1 LGHPIESSPALSSPF
16 EATPNELSTALS
28 RFGGQP
34 QWIADGFISAW
45 WGNPLEL
52 STALFRFGGAT
63 PMDRRWLYIGLV
75 GNPHSELPQRGQRI
89 PAQGATLGKI
99 VDKSGAF

>member
-1 LGHPIESSPALSSPF
+1 MNYQRPYLGLV
-16 EATPNELSTALS
+16 
-28 RFGGQP
+28 RQP
-34 QWIADGFISAW
+34 QWIVDGFISAW